1 MRAVAAGRL
10 GRACLRS
17 GPRLAGKGEHT
28 IPEGDLLIFET
39 PGGGG
44 YGDPLERPAEAVA
57 ADVAKGLVSREAAER
72 LYAVVL
78 DEAGGL
84 DAEATRARRLAAAR
98 SGGPAPT
105 DSPGR

>member
-1 MRAVAAGRL
+1 MGNGFEPAPADVRKKSA
-10 GRACLRS
+10 
-17 GPRLAGKGEHT
+17 AGKGEHT
-28 IPEGDLLIFET
+28 IPEGDRLIFET

-44 YGDPLERPAEAVA
+44 YGDPLERRAEAVA

-84 DAEATRARRLAAAR
+84 DAEATRARRLTAVR
-98 SGGPAPT
+98 SEELAPT
-105 DSPGR
+105 DSPGQ

>member
-1 MRAVAAGRL
+1 MLGGRV
-10 GRACLRS
+10 CLRS
-17 GPRLAGKGEHT
+17 GARLAGKGKHT
-28 IPEGDLLIFET
+28 IPEGDRLIFET

-44 YGDPLERPAEAVA
+44 YGDPLERRAEAVA

-84 DAEATRARRLAAAR
+84 DAEATRARRLAAVR

>member
-1 MRAVAAGRL
+1 MPA
-10 GRACLRS
+10 
-17 GPRLAGKGEHT
+17 KGEHT
-28 IPEGDLLIFET
+28 IPEGDRLIFET

-44 YGDPLERPAEAVA
+44 YGDPLERSAEAVA
-57 ADVAKGLVSREAAER
+57 ADVSKGLVSREAAER

-98 SGGPAPT
+98 SGPPAPA